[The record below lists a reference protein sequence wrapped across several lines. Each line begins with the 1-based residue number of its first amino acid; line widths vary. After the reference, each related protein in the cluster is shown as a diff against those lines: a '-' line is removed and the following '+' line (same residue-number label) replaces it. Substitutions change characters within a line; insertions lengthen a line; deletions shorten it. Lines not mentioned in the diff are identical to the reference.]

1 MRAVLLCLTVLVCA
15 LAPAAAAV
23 AQTATTPPPV
33 ATTGLPPVTST
44 APPATATTPA
54 PVPVEINVPAAE
66 DDSGPAPLVVG
77 LIVLVA
83 LGLIVGLAWAFLR
96 LTAWEPTWLPRL
108 RHAIGEAGYRLGG
121 AWAAFRDWFNPR
133 WR

>member
-1 MRAVLLCLTVLVCA
+1 MRAVLLAIAVLV
-15 LAPAAAAV
+15 LAPAVAV
-23 AQTATTPPPV
+23 AQTEPAPPPV

-54 PVPVEINVPAAE
+54 PTQVEINVPAGE
-66 DDSGPAPLVVG
+66 DDDGGPAPLVVG
-77 LIVLVA
+77 LIVLVV
-83 LGLIVGLAWAFLR
+83 LGVLVGLAWAFLR

-121 AWAAFRDWFNPR
+121 AWAEFRDWFSPR